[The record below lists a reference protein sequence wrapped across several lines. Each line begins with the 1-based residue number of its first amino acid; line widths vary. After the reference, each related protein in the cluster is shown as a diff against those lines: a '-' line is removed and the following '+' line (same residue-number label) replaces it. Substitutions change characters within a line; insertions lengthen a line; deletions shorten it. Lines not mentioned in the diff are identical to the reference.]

1 MEKVVIS
8 LGGSIVNPGEID
20 VSYLLNFLSLIKSFS
35 NRYKLVIVLGGG
47 FTARQYIKALKAAKI
62 KDKTANLFGINITRL
77 NAKLLMKMYSKSIDH
92 KLPKS
97 IKEVENA
104 LKKENVVFCGALR
117 YEEKNT
123 SDGTAVK
130 LALHLKS
137 SFINMTNVDGLYTK
151 DPRKNKDAKFISEIT
166 SKRLNEIASKMKYH
180 PGQHFVVDQNAA
192 ELIYKNK
199 IPAYIIG
206 KNLANL
212 SKLLNGKSFVGTKI
226 TD

>member
-1 MEKVVIS
+1 MKEVVIS

-20 VSYLLNFLSLIKSFS
+20 VSYLLKLISLIKSFS
-35 NRYKLVIVLGGG
+35 SKYKFIIVLGGG
-47 FTARQYIKALKAAKI
+47 FTARQYIKALKSAKI
-62 KDKTANLFGINITRL
+62 NDKTANLFGINITRL
-77 NAKLLMKMYSKSIDH
+77 NAKLLMTMYSKSIDH

-104 LKKENVVFCGALR
+104 LRRNNVVFCGALR
-117 YEEKNT
+117 YEENNT

-130 LALHLKS
+130 LALHFNC
-137 SFINMTNVDGLYTK
+137 SFINMTNVKGLYNK
-151 DPRKNKDAKFISEIT
+151 DPGKNKDAKFISEIT
-166 SKRLNEIASKMKYH
+166 SKQLNEIASKMKYH

-206 KNLANL
+206 KDLGNL
-212 SKLLNGKSFVGTKI
+212 SKLLNGMSFVGTRVV
-226 TD
+226 D